1 MQLLRGVRAE
11 LPRRRMKFRT
21 ELLDPHPLLK
31 AIRGSAFWQDI
42 IERLVEPE
50 TRHLK
55 PKAVIVPGDQ
65 VEAWEAI
72 AGKKLTPKDQKKGP
86 DAG

>member
-1 MQLLRGVRAE
+1 
-11 LPRRRMKFRT
+11 MKFRT

-50 TRHLK
+50 TP
-55 PKAVIVPGDQ
+55 PKQKEP
-65 VEAWEAI
+65 E
-72 AGKKLTPKDQKKGP
+72 KKGP

>member
-1 MQLLRGVRAE
+1 
-11 LPRRRMKFRT
+11 MKKLRT
-21 ELLDPHPLLK
+21 ELLDPHPLLE

-50 TRHLK
+50 T
-55 PKAVIVPGDQ
+55 PPP
-65 VEAWEAI
+65 
-72 AGKKLTPKDQKKGP
+72 PKDQKKGP

>member
-1 MQLLRGVRAE
+1 
-11 LPRRRMKFRT
+11 MKFRT
-21 ELLDPHPLLK
+21 QLLDPHPLLK

-55 PKAVIVPGDQ
+55 PKAVIIPDDQ
-65 VEAWEAI
+65 VEAWERI
-72 AGKKLTPKDQKKGP
+72 SGKKLRPKEPEKKGP